1 MANQSG
7 LSDLPT
13 LLPYP
18 ALIPLDVCNAIHG
31 VFCYSFDH
39 YGDIG
44 FSVLLSKKDDAIRL
58 LVGDWKGNVVDL
70 HNQDAK
76 TIVAKKLLTTQGEAI
91 IELCRAARISQAQF
105 FFVLS
110 GDNFVL
116 VDVQLSLNKF
126 AGPGMV
132 RDVFGNVFKTQEV
145 IGIDVLDDDIM
156 DSIVTGTNKF
166 SGSLILKPSRFRSA
180 SVDGS
185 LIPLY
190 VEVIR

>member
-1 MANQSG
+1 MVNQSG

-18 ALIPLDVCNAIHG
+18 ALIPLDACSAIRG

-44 FSVLLSKKDDAIRL
+44 FSVLISKKDDATRL
-58 LVGDWKGNVVDL
+58 LVGDWKGNVIDL
-70 HNQDAK
+70 CNQGAE
-76 TIVAKKLLTTQGEAI
+76 TIAAQKLLTTQGEAI
-91 IELCRAARISQAQF
+91 IKLCRAARIDQAQF

-132 RDVFGNVFKTQEV
+132 RDVFGSVFKTQEI
-145 IGIDVLDDDIM
+145 IGIDVLDGDVM
-156 DSIVTGTNKF
+156 DSIVTGTSKF
-166 SGSLILKPSRFRSA
+166 SGNLILKPSCFRSA

-190 VEVIR
+190 AEVIR